1 MATERI
7 VLPKWHFKKRIRQQY
22 SSIPFAIA
30 REIVQNSQDA
40 GATRVDFT
48 FPDGNSFQAVD
59 NGCGMNLE
67 DFRLYY
73 LSLGGSRKN
82 AESIGCF
89 GAAKEILSFAWKW
102 YQCRGQG
109 FSVTGSGAD
118 SPTSDENGIPKGF
131 SVAASDD
138 GANGSTGIS
147 TTEIRI
153 QLDKLV
159 GLSDLR
165 ISVKIDGE
173 KLPTKGRKLRKSQI
187 VREFPF
193 GTLYVHKSKPADY
206 EQSGYL
212 YIRARGLYTAIEYIG
227 GDYVYYLD
235 VNAASL
241 DVLTENRDGLRYDV
255 KNAVQRE
262 LQAVSRNPAQLE
274 VVGNAKRIRLYGY
287 AAQTQR
293 NCYDPGLGTFD
304 IQNADGIWRK
314 PFALADDGK
323 TQITND
329 AGAIR
334 PKYAKALEIWDRAL
348 TMLCALT
355 DIEKPMPGLVANMNA
370 EGCHFMLE
378 TRHVVCALPDSIL
391 TKSPF
396 YILELAMHELAH
408 YTRQSH
414 SQEYET
420 ERFGIASR
428 IGDNVAAILDT
439 IGRLQRE
446 PARRS

>member
-7 VLPKWHFKKRIRQQY
+7 VLPKWHFKKRIKQQY

-40 GATRVDFT
+40 GATLVNFT

-59 NGCGMNLE
+59 NGCGMSLDE
-67 DFRLYY
+67 FRLYY
-73 LSLGGSRKN
+73 LSLGGTRKN
-82 AESIGCF
+82 TDSIGCF
-89 GAAKEILSFAWKW
+89 GAAKEILSFAWAD
-102 YQCRGQG
+102 YECRGQG
-109 FSVTGSGAD
+109 FSVAGSGAD
-118 SPTSDENGIPKGF
+118 CPVSDENGIPKGF
-131 SVAASDD
+131 SVAASDN
-138 GANGSTGIS
+138 GTNGSTGIS
-147 TTEIRI
+147 ATEIRT
-153 QLDKLV
+153 QLDRLV

-165 ISVKIDGE
+165 ISVRVDGE

-187 VREFPF
+187 VKEFPF
-193 GTLYVHKSKPADY
+193 GTLYVHKSEPNDY
-206 EQSGYL
+206 ERAGYL
-212 YIRARGLYTAIEYIG
+212 YIRTRGLYTAIEYVG

-293 NCYDPGLGTFD
+293 DCYDPGLGTFD

-314 PFALADDGK
+314 PFAFADDGK

-334 PKYAKALEIWDRAL
+334 PKYAKALEIWDRTL
-348 TMLCALT
+348 KLVCAMT
-355 DIEKPMPGLVANMNA
+355 GQDEPMPGLVANMNA
-370 EGCHFMLE
+370 EACHFMLE

-408 YTRQSH
+408 YVRQSH
-414 SQEYET
+414 SQEYES
-420 ERFGIASR
+420 ERMDIAGK
-428 IGDNVAAILDT
+428 IGDNGPAIVDVT
-439 IGRLQRE
+439 CRLQRE
-446 PARRS
+446 PAHRS